1 MKKILFLCPKNEEQ
15 MKESALDIA
24 SQAGHI
30 MLENGA
36 EISRVEEVMQRIS
49 ACYGVSSSNFFV
61 LSNGIFTT
69 GQGGYANVEF
79 IPFHGTQLDKVV
91 AVTKLSRDIESGKY
105 TLDEANKELQR
116 IRSLPPHPA
125 WEQIA
130 ASAVGSAGF
139 CAIFGGGLIDCAISF
154 LSGILLWC
162 FVLFF
167 SAPNFS
173 KVTANILGGALV
185 TVFCILAHN
194 LGLGHLGNIMI
205 GAIIPLI
212 PGVPFTNG
220 IRDLAAE
227 DYIAGATRLL
237 DALMV
242 FLCIAM
248 GVSIT
253 FLVDSHIEGSMI
265 ELHGMLTD
273 PFTSNWLF
281 QILAAFFG
289 TGAFAVLFGVPRRYY
304 VACGISGTFGWIAY
318 MCLTRLA
325 GASPVEATFFATIV
339 VVLTAYFFGKRLKC
353 PVIVFLVC
361 GIFPL
366 VPGAGVFWTSYNIV
380 SDQLGAA
387 LQSGFLALKVTVAI
401 VFGIIIVT
409 EALRR
414 FSKGSKSNS
423 QQDGY

>member
-1 MKKILFLCPKNEEQ
+1 
-15 MKESALDIA
+15 MKENALDVA

-69 GQGGYANVEF
+69 GQGYANVEF

-91 AVTKLSRDIESGKY
+91 AVTQLSRDIESGKY
-105 TLDEANKELQR
+105 TLDEASDELQR
-116 IRSLPPHPA
+116 IRKLPPHPA

-194 LGLGHLGNIMI
+194 LGIVHLGNIMI

-242 FLCIAM
+242 FLCIAV

-273 PFTSNWLF
+273 TFTANWLF
-281 QILAAFFG
+281 QIMAAFFG
-289 TGAFAVLFGVPRRYY
+289 TSAFAVLFGVPRRYY
-304 VACGISGTFGWIAY
+304 VACGISGTLGWITY
-318 MCLTRLA
+318 LCLTRLA
-325 GASPVEATFFATIV
+325 SASAVEATFFATIV
-339 VVLTAYFFGKRLKC
+339 VVLSAYVFAYRLKC

-380 SDQLGAA
+380 SDQLAAA
-387 LQSGFLALKVTVAI
+387 LQSGFLAMKITVAI

-409 EALRR
+409 EVLRR
-414 FSKGSKSNS
+414 FSKAAKNK
-423 QQDGY
+423 DIPEEICK

>member
-1 MKKILFLCPKNEEQ
+1 
-15 MKESALDIA
+15 
-24 SQAGHI
+24 
-30 MLENGA
+30 
-36 EISRVEEVMQRIS
+36 
-49 ACYGVSSSNFFV
+49 
-61 LSNGIFTT
+61 
-69 GQGGYANVEF
+69 VEF

-91 AVTKLSRDIESGKY
+91 AVTQLSRDIESGKY
-105 TLDEANKELQR
+105 TLDEASDQLQR
-116 IRSLPPHPA
+116 IRKLPPHPA

-194 LGLGHLGNIMI
+194 LGIVHLGNIMI

-242 FLCIAM
+242 FLCIAV

-273 PFTSNWLF
+273 PFTANWAF
-281 QILAAFFG
+281 QIVAAFFG
-289 TGAFAVLFGVPRRYY
+289 TSAFAVLFGVPRRYY
-304 VACGISGTFGWIAY
+304 VACGISGTLGWITY
-318 MCLTRLA
+318 LCLTRLA
-325 GASPVEATFFATIV
+325 GASAVEATFFATIV
-339 VVLTAYFFGKRLKC
+339 VVLSAYVFAHRLKC

-380 SDQLGAA
+380 SDQLSAA
-387 LQSGFLALKVTVAI
+387 LQSGFLAMKVTVAI

-409 EALRR
+409 EVLRR
-414 FSKGSKSNS
+414 FSQATKSNP
-423 QQDGY
+423 